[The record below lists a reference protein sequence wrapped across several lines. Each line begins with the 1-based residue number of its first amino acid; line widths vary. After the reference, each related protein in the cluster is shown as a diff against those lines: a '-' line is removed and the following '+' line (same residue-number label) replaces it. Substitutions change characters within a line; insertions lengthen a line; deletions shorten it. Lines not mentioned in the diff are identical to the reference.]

1 MIEQDEY
8 TLIIKPKNSLLDIN
22 FKELW
27 RYKDLLFLLVR
38 RDFVSVYKQTIL
50 GPVWFFIQPLL
61 TTATF
66 TLVFS
71 KMANISTDGIPAPL
85 FYLIGVTFWS
95 YFSTCL
101 TATSGTFVNNASVF
115 GKVYFPRLI
124 MPLSIVISSLFKLS
138 IQFIM
143 LLIGW
148 IYYMTTELSIVPNF
162 TILLLPLYII
172 SMAGLGLGFGIILSS
187 VTTKYKDFSFLV
199 GFGVQLLMYATP
211 IIYPL
216 SLIKN
221 PNIITLVSLN
231 PMTGLIEGIKYG
243 LTGHGIYDLGLLT
256 YSLVFTIVL
265 LFVGVIIFN
274 KVEKSFIDTV

>member
-1 MIEQDEY
+1 
-8 TLIIKPKNSLLDIN
+8 
-22 FKELW
+22 
-27 RYKDLLFLLVR
+27 
-38 RDFVSVYKQTIL
+38 
-50 GPVWFFIQPLL
+50 
-61 TTATF
+61 
-66 TLVFS
+66 
-71 KMANISTDGIPAPL
+71 MANISTDGIPAPL

-101 TATSGTFVNNASVF
+101 TGTSATFVNNAAVF

-148 IYYMTTELSIVPNF
+148 IYYMITELSVFSNF

-172 SMAGLGLGFGIILSS
+172 LMAGLGLGFGIILSS

-199 GFGVQLLMYATP
+199 GFGIQLLMYATP

-221 PNIITLVSLN
+221 PKIVVLVSLN

-243 LTGHGIYDLGLLT
+243 LTGHGIFDLGLLA

>member
-243 LTGHGIYDLGLLT
+243 LTGHGIYDLGLLA

>member
-1 MIEQDEY
+1 MNNQDNY
-8 TLIIKPKNSLLDIN
+8 TLIIKPKSSLLDIN

-27 RYKDLLFLLVR
+27 QYKDLLFLLVR

-101 TATSGTFVNNASVF
+101 TGTSATFVNNAAVF

-148 IYYMTTELSIVPNF
+148 IYYMITELSVFSNF

-172 SMAGLGLGFGIILSS
+172 LMAGLGLGFGIILSS

-199 GFGVQLLMYATP
+199 GFGIQLLMYATP

-221 PNIITLVSLN
+221 TKIVVLVSLN

-243 LTGHGIYDLGLLT
+243 LTGHGIFDLGLLA

>member
-1 MIEQDEY
+1 MIDQDEY

-231 PMTGLIEGIKYG
+231 PMTGLIEGIKHG

>member
-1 MIEQDEY
+1 MY
-8 TLIIKPKNSLLDIN
+8 TEIKPKSSLWSID

-27 RYKDLLFLLVR
+27 RYRDLLFLLVR
-38 RDFVSVYKQTIL
+38 RDFVAVYKQTIL
-50 GPVWFFIQPLL
+50 GPIWFFVQPLL

-71 KMANISTDGIPAPL
+71 MIAKIETNEVPAPL
-85 FYLIGVTFWS
+85 FYLIGITFWG

-101 TATSGTFVNNASVF
+101 TSTSDTFKTNASVF

-124 MPLSIVISSLFKLS
+124 VPISITISSLIKLG

-143 LLIGW
+143 ILIAFF
-148 IYYMTTELSIVPNF
+148 YFYTTND
-162 TILLLPLYII
+162 ILHPQWTLVLLPFFVLII
-172 SMAGLGLGFGIILSS
+172 AGMGLGFGIILSS
-187 VTTKYKDFSFLV
+187 LTTKYRDFSFLV

-216 SLIKN
+216 SLMDSQPKLKPFIMA
-221 PNIITLVSLN
+221 N
-231 PMTGLIEGIKYG
+231 PMTGIMEAIRYSF
-243 LTGHGIYDLGLLT
+243 TGTGVFDWGLLA
-256 YSLVFTIVL
+256 YSLGFVSVL
-265 LFVGVIIFN
+265 LFVGVLIFT

>member
-1 MIEQDEY
+1 MNNQDNY
-8 TLIIKPKNSLLDIN
+8 TLIIKPKSSLLDIN

-27 RYKDLLFLLVR
+27 QYKDLLFLLVR

-101 TATSGTFVNNASVF
+101 TGTSATFVNNAAVF

-148 IYYMTTELSIVPNF
+148 IYYMITELSVFSNL

-172 SMAGLGLGFGIILSS
+172 LMAGLGLGFGIILSS

-199 GFGVQLLMYATP
+199 GFGIQLLMYATP

-221 PNIITLVSLN
+221 PKIVVLVSLN

-243 LTGHGIYDLGLLT
+243 LTGHGIFDLGLLA

>member
-1 MIEQDEY
+1 MIDQDEY

>member
-1 MIEQDEY
+1 MREQSKY
-8 TLIIKPKNSLLDIN
+8 TLVIKPKSSVWDIN
-22 FKELW
+22 LKELW

-66 TLVFS
+66 TIVFS
-71 KMANISTDGIPAPL
+71 GLGKIPTDGIPPIL
-85 FYLIGVTFWS
+85 FYMMGITFWT

-101 TATSGTFVNNASVF
+101 TATSSTFVNNASVF

-124 MPLSIVISSLFKLS
+124 MPLSVVISSLVKLS
-138 IQFIM
+138 IQFL
-143 LLIGW
+143 LLI
-148 IYYMTTELSIVPNF
+148 IFLVYYYLTDSSVTANF
-162 TILLLPLYII
+162 TLLLLPLYVAL
-172 SMAGLGLGFGIILSS
+172 MAGLGLGFGIILSS
-187 VTTKYKDFSFLV
+187 MTTKYKDFSFLI

-211 IIYPL
+211 VIYPF

-221 PNIITLVSLN
+221 QDIKFIVSLN
-231 PMTGLIEGIKYG
+231 PMTGIIEGLKYG
-243 LTGHGIYDLGLLT
+243 LTGHGTFDPGMIL
-256 YSLVFTIVL
+256 YSSVFTLIILFLGIIV
-265 LFVGVIIFN
+265 FN

>member
-1 MIEQDEY
+1 
-8 TLIIKPKNSLLDIN
+8 
-22 FKELW
+22 
-27 RYKDLLFLLVR
+27 
-38 RDFVSVYKQTIL
+38 
-50 GPVWFFIQPLL
+50 
-61 TTATF
+61 
-66 TLVFS
+66 
-71 KMANISTDGIPAPL
+71 
-85 FYLIGVTFWS
+85 
-95 YFSTCL
+95 
-101 TATSGTFVNNASVF
+101 
-115 GKVYFPRLI
+115 
-124 MPLSIVISSLFKLS
+124 
-138 IQFIM
+138 
-143 LLIGW
+143 
-148 IYYMTTELSIVPNF
+148 MTTELSIVPNF

>member
-1 MIEQDEY
+1 MIDQDEY

-221 PNIITLVSLN
+221 PNIITF
-231 PMTGLIEGIKYG
+231 
-243 LTGHGIYDLGLLT
+243 LLYVT
-256 YSLVFTIVL
+256 AP
-265 LFVGVIIFN
+265 
-274 KVEKSFIDTV
+274 KR

>member
-1 MIEQDEY
+1 MIDQDEY
-8 TLIIKPKNSLLDIN
+8 TLIIKPKNSLLAIN

>member
-8 TLIIKPKNSLLDIN
+8 TLIIKPKNSLLAIN

>member
-1 MIEQDEY
+1 MIDQDKY
-8 TLIIKPKNSLLDIN
+8 TLVIKPKSSLLDIN

-66 TLVFS
+66 TFVFS
-71 KMANISTDGIPAPL
+71 KMANIPTDGIPPPL

-101 TATSGTFVNNASVF
+101 TSTSGTFVNNAAVF

-124 MPLSIVISSLFKLS
+124 MPLSVVISSLFKLS
-138 IQFIM
+138 IQFI
-143 LLIGW
+143 LLVIGW
-148 IYYMTTELSIVPNF
+148 LYYLTTDVSIEPNL
-162 TILLLPLYII
+162 TLLLMPLYIAL
-172 SMAGLGLGFGIILSS
+172 MAGLGLGFGIILSS
-187 VTTKYKDFSFLV
+187 VTTKYKDFTFLV

-216 SLIKN
+216 SIIKN
-221 PNIITLVSLN
+221 ASIKMLVSLN
-231 PMTGLIEGIKYG
+231 PMTGLIEAIKFG
-243 LTGHGIYDLGLLT
+243 LTGRGVFDMGLLL
-256 YSLVFTIVL
+256 YSFAFTIVI
-265 LFVGVIIFN
+265 LFLGIIVFN

>member
-1 MIEQDEY
+1 MNNQDNN
-8 TLIIKPKNSLLDIN
+8 TLIIKPKSSLLDIN

-27 RYKDLLFLLVR
+27 QYKDLLFLLVR

-101 TATSGTFVNNASVF
+101 TGTSATFVNNAAVF

-148 IYYMTTELSIVPNF
+148 IYYMITELSVFSNF

-172 SMAGLGLGFGIILSS
+172 LMAGLGLGFGIILSS

-199 GFGVQLLMYATP
+199 GFGIQLLMYATP

-221 PNIITLVSLN
+221 PKIVVLVSLN

-243 LTGHGIYDLGLLT
+243 LTGHGIFDLGLLA